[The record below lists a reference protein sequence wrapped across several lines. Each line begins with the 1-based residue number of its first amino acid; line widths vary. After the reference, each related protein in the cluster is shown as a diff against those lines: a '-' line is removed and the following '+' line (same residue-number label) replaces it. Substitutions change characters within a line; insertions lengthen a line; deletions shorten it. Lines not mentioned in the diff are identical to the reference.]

1 VALPLARHG
10 LAAGVVLSFARAI
23 GEFGATLLLAGN
35 IAGRTQ
41 TLPLAIY
48 EALQMGDDRA
58 ALILS
63 IILTAVSIVAMGLLA
78 RLGSRR

>member
-1 VALPLARHG
+1 MPLARRG
-10 LAAGVVLSFARAI
+10 LAAGAVLSFARAI

-58 ALILS
+58 ALVLS
-63 IILTAVSIVAMGLLA
+63 LVLTAVSLAAMAGIF
-78 RLGSRR
+78 RLGRKR